1 MKSVTN
7 KEETKDIKNKKSKIE
22 SKENVQS
29 KSSKTTKRTS
39 VKTKTIKTE
48 NSESARS
55 KSNKSSKKANTQN
68 TNDKVNS
75 SMIVQKNVTNKELSS
90 KTNEVIVSN
99 DEMQIK
105 KDTNSASSVKTIT
118 GLSSREV
125 EDRINKGYVN
135 YNEEPKTKTVKEIVK
150 SNVFTYFNFLNI
162 LLGSLVIISGIISGR
177 ILYSLKNCL
186 FVNVIFINTLISIGE
201 EILAK
206 KTIDKLSIIAE
217 SKIKVVRDNNI
228 IELTKE
234 DLVLDDVCLYT
245 IGNQIV
251 CDSIVL
257 DGEIEVNESFITGEE
272 KVITKKKGDELT
284 SGSFVVSG
292 SCFAK
297 VEHIGSDNYV
307 SKITKESKYIKETN
321 SIIYNS
327 FNKMLKVLSALL
339 IPIGILLFI
348 NQMNITYSFSDSI
361 MNTVS
366 ALIGMIPEGL
376 VLLTSSAM
384 AVSVIRL
391 RKYNIL
397 VQDLYSIESLAR
409 VDIICLDKTG
419 TITEGNMEVKDIIP
433 YKNNSV
439 DNIKEILG
447 NYINALED
455 PTPTFKAI
463 EAYVEKRYGYKVEEK
478 LNFSSSR
485 KYSAVRF
492 EDVTYFLG
500 SPENLSDKEF
510 EEVNKYQDDY
520 RVLLF
525 ASGKNIG
532 NTSNLKPIGF
542 VLIQD
547 KVKENAKEVLDYFK
561 EQGVDIK
568 IISGDSAKT
577 VSSIAKRAGIEDI
590 KCIDMSKI
598 DILDITNIVND
609 YNIFARVR
617 PDQKKQIIKILKSQG
632 HFVAMT
638 GDGVNDCMALKEAD
652 CSIAMANGSEAA
664 KNVSKFVLLDS
675 KIDNLPKILKE
686 GRRSINNIERSSS
699 LLLSKTI
706 FTILLILACI
716 YLNTEY
722 FFIPIHL
729 TLITTFTI
737 GIPSFIL
744 ALEPNTDLVKGN
756 FLQKIFLTSVPSA
769 LTVVFNVV
777 IIKLF
782 ELDFGL
788 SSELC
793 STLTVFLTA
802 TTGFIFLNNICK
814 PYNLLRGTL
823 MAFLLIAF
831 GYCAIFQ
838 YNFFNISLVNIET
851 ILVFIVL
858 FICSL
863 FIFDKLKGF
872 MDYLLKKT
880 NNV

>member
-1 MKSVTN
+1 MKSVT
-7 KEETKDIKNKKSKIE
+7 KIEETNNIKNKKSKIE
-22 SKENVQS
+22 SKNVQI
-29 KSSKTTKRTS
+29 KSSEIDNKEKTRNKNA
-39 VKTKTIKTE
+39 KTKSNT
-48 NSESARS
+48 S
-55 KSNKSSKKANTQN
+55 KQNKSSKKTSKQN
-68 TNDKVNS
+68 TKDKTNS
-75 SMIVQKNVTNKELSS
+75 STTVQKNVTNSQLSS

-99 DEMQIK
+99 EETQIK

-118 GLSSREV
+118 GVSSREV
-125 EDRINKGYVN
+125 QDRIDKGLIN
-135 YNEEPKTKTVKEIVK
+135 YNEEPKTKTVKDIVK

-257 DGEIEVNESFITGEE
+257 DGEIEINESFITGEE

-297 VEHIGSDNYV
+297 IEHVGSDNYV

-439 DNIKEILG
+439 DKIKEILG

-463 EAYVEKRYGYKVEEK
+463 EAYVEKRYGYTVEEK

-500 SPENLSDKEF
+500 SPENLCNKEF

-520 RVLLF
+520 RVLLL

-547 KVKENAKEVLDYFK
+547 KVKQNAKEVLDYFK

-590 KCIDMSKI
+590 KCVDMSKI
-598 DILDITNIVND
+598 DTLDITNIVNE

-617 PDQKKQIIKILKSQG
+617 PDQKKQIIKILKSEG

-782 ELDFGL
+782 ELNFGL

-823 MAFLLIAF
+823 MVFLLIAF

-838 YNFFNISLVNIET
+838 YNFFNISLVNSET

>member
-1 MKSVTN
+1 MKSVT
-7 KEETKDIKNKKSKIE
+7 KIEETNNIRNKKSKIE
-22 SKENVQS
+22 SKNVQI
-29 KSSKTTKRTS
+29 KSSEIDNKEKTRNKNA
-39 VKTKTIKTE
+39 KTKSNT
-48 NSESARS
+48 S
-55 KSNKSSKKANTQN
+55 KQNKSSKKTSKQN
-68 TNDKVNS
+68 TKDKTNS
-75 SMIVQKNVTNKELSS
+75 STTVQKNVTNSQLSS

-99 DEMQIK
+99 EETQIK

-125 EDRINKGYVN
+125 QDRIDKGLIN
-135 YNEEPKTKTVKEIVK
+135 YNEEPKTKTVKDIVK

-234 DLVLDDVCLYT
+234 DLVLDDVCLHT

-257 DGEIEVNESFITGEE
+257 DGEIEINESFITGEE
-272 KVITKKKGDELT
+272 KIITKKKGDELT

-297 VEHIGSDNYV
+297 IEHVGSDNYV

-439 DNIKEILG
+439 DKIKEILG

-500 SPENLSDKEF
+500 SPENLCNKEF

-520 RVLLF
+520 RVLLL

-590 KCIDMSKI
+590 KCVDMSKI
-598 DILDITNIVND
+598 DTLDITNIVNE

-617 PDQKKQIIKILKSQG
+617 PDQKKQIIKILKSEG

-782 ELDFGL
+782 ELNFGL

-838 YNFFNISLVNIET
+838 YNFFNISLVNSET

>member
-7 KEETKDIKNKKSKIE
+7 IEETNNIKNKKSKIE
-22 SKENVQS
+22 SKNVQI
-29 KSSKTTKRTS
+29 KSSEIDNKEKTRNKNA
-39 VKTKTIKTE
+39 KTK
-48 NSESARS
+48 
-55 KSNKSSKKANTQN
+55 SNPSTQIKSSKKTSKQN
-68 TNDKVNS
+68 TKDKTNS
-75 SMIVQKNVTNKELSS
+75 STTVQKNVTNSQLSS

-99 DEMQIK
+99 EESQMKI
-105 KDTNSASSVKTIT
+105 DTNSASSVKTIT
-118 GLSSREV
+118 GLSSKEV
-125 EDRINKGYVN
+125 QHRINNGLVN

-257 DGEIEVNESFITGEE
+257 DGEIEINESFITGEE

-297 VEHIGSDNYV
+297 IEHVGSDNYV

-439 DNIKEILG
+439 DKIKEILG

-463 EAYVEKRYGYKVEEK
+463 EAYVEKRYGYTVEEK

-500 SPENLSDKEF
+500 SPENLCNKEF

-520 RVLLF
+520 RVLLL

-590 KCIDMSKI
+590 KCVDMSKI
-598 DILDITNIVND
+598 DTLDITNIVNE

-617 PDQKKQIIKILKSQG
+617 PDQKKQIIKILKSEG

-782 ELDFGL
+782 ELNFGL

-838 YNFFNISLVNIET
+838 YNFFNISLVNSET

>member
-1 MKSVTN
+1 MKSVT
-7 KEETKDIKNKKSKIE
+7 KIEETNNIKNKKSKIE
-22 SKENVQS
+22 SKNVQI
-29 KSSKTTKRTS
+29 KSSEIDNKEKTRNKNA
-39 VKTKTIKTE
+39 KTKSNT
-48 NSESARS
+48 S
-55 KSNKSSKKANTQN
+55 KQNKSSKKTSKQN
-68 TNDKVNS
+68 TKDKTNS
-75 SMIVQKNVTNKELSS
+75 STTVQKNVTNLQLSS

-99 DEMQIK
+99 EETQIK
-105 KDTNSASSVKTIT
+105 KDINSASSVKTIT

-125 EDRINKGYVN
+125 QDRIDKGLIN
-135 YNEEPKTKTVKEIVK
+135 YNEEPKTKTVKDIVK

-257 DGEIEVNESFITGEE
+257 DGEIEINESFITGEE

-297 VEHIGSDNYV
+297 IEHVGSDNYV

-433 YKNNSV
+433 YENNSI
-439 DNIKEILG
+439 DKIKEILG

-500 SPENLSDKEF
+500 SPENLCNKEF

-520 RVLLF
+520 RVLLL

-590 KCIDMSKI
+590 KCVDMSKI
-598 DILDITNIVND
+598 DTLDITNIVNE

-617 PDQKKQIIKILKSQG
+617 PDQKKQIIKILKSEG

-782 ELDFGL
+782 ELNFGL

-838 YNFFNISLVNIET
+838 YNFFNISLVNSET

>member
-1 MKSVTN
+1 MKSVT
-7 KEETKDIKNKKSKIE
+7 KIEETNNIKNKKSKIE
-22 SKENVQS
+22 SKKVQI
-29 KSSKTTKRTS
+29 KSSEIDNKEKTRNKNA
-39 VKTKTIKTE
+39 KTKSNT
-48 NSESARS
+48 S
-55 KSNKSSKKANTQN
+55 KQNKSSKKTSTQN
-68 TNDKVNS
+68 TKDKTNS
-75 SMIVQKNVTNKELSS
+75 STTVQKNVTNSQLSS

-99 DEMQIK
+99 EETQIK
-105 KDTNSASSVKTIT
+105 KDINSASSVKTIT

-125 EDRINKGYVN
+125 QDRIDKGLIN
-135 YNEEPKTKTVKEIVK
+135 YNEEPKTKTVKDIVK

-234 DLVLDDVCLYT
+234 ELVLDDVCLYT

-257 DGEIEVNESFITGEE
+257 DGEIEINESFITGEE

-297 VEHIGSDNYV
+297 IEHVGSDNYV

-439 DNIKEILG
+439 DKIKEILG

-500 SPENLSDKEF
+500 SPENLCNKEF

-520 RVLLF
+520 RVLLL

-590 KCIDMSKI
+590 KCVDMSKI
-598 DILDITNIVND
+598 DTLDITNIVNE

-617 PDQKKQIIKILKSQG
+617 PDQKKQIIKILKSEG

-664 KNVSKFVLLDS
+664 KNVS

-782 ELDFGL
+782 ELNFGL

-838 YNFFNISLVNIET
+838 YNFFNISLVNSET

>member
-1 MKSVTN
+1 MKSVT
-7 KEETKDIKNKKSKIE
+7 KIEETNNIKNKKSKIE
-22 SKENVQS
+22 SKNVQI
-29 KSSKTTKRTS
+29 KSSEIDNKEKTRNKNA
-39 VKTKTIKTE
+39 KTKSNT
-48 NSESARS
+48 S
-55 KSNKSSKKANTQN
+55 KQN
-68 TNDKVNS
+68 TKDKTNS
-75 SMIVQKNVTNKELSS
+75 STTVQKNVTNSQLSS
-90 KTNEVIVSN
+90 KTNEVILSN
-99 DEMQIK
+99 EETQIK

-125 EDRINKGYVN
+125 QDRIDKGLIN
-135 YNEEPKTKTVKEIVK
+135 YNEEPKTKTVKDIVK

-257 DGEIEVNESFITGEE
+257 DGEMEINESFITGEE

-297 VEHIGSDNYV
+297 IEHVGSDNYV

-439 DNIKEILG
+439 DKIKEILG

-463 EAYVEKRYGYKVEEK
+463 EAYVEKRYGYTVEKK

-500 SPENLSDKEF
+500 SPENLCNKEF

-520 RVLLF
+520 RVLLL

-590 KCIDMSKI
+590 KCVDMSKI
-598 DILDITNIVND
+598 DTLDITNIVNE

-617 PDQKKQIIKILKSQG
+617 PDQKKQIIKILKSEG

-782 ELDFGL
+782 ELNFGL

-838 YNFFNISLVNIET
+838 YNFFNISLVNSET

>member
-1 MKSVTN
+1 MKSVT
-7 KEETKDIKNKKSKIE
+7 KIEETNNIKNKKSKIE
-22 SKENVQS
+22 SKNVQI
-29 KSSKTTKRTS
+29 KSSEIDNKEKTRNKNA
-39 VKTKTIKTE
+39 KTKSNT
-48 NSESARS
+48 S
-55 KSNKSSKKANTQN
+55 KQNKSSKKTSKQN
-68 TNDKVNS
+68 TKDKTNS
-75 SMIVQKNVTNKELSS
+75 STTVQKNVTNSQLSS

-99 DEMQIK
+99 EETQIK

-125 EDRINKGYVN
+125 QDRIDKGLIN
-135 YNEEPKTKTVKEIVK
+135 YNEEPKTKTVKDIVK

-257 DGEIEVNESFITGEE
+257 DGEIEINESFITGEE

-297 VEHIGSDNYV
+297 IEHVGSDNYV

-439 DNIKEILG
+439 DKIKEILG

-500 SPENLSDKEF
+500 SPENLCNKEF

-520 RVLLF
+520 RVLLL

-590 KCIDMSKI
+590 KCVDMSKI
-598 DILDITNIVND
+598 DTLDITNIVNE

-617 PDQKKQIIKILKSQG
+617 PDQKKQIIKILKSEG

-706 FTILLILACI
+706 FTILLILACV

-823 MAFLLIAF
+823 MVFLLIAF

-838 YNFFNISLVNIET
+838 YNFFNISLVNSET

>member
-7 KEETKDIKNKKSKIE
+7 KEETKDIKNKKSKIK
-22 SKENVQS
+22 SKENVQG

-68 TNDKVNS
+68 TNDKANS
-75 SMIVQKNVTNKELSS
+75 STTVQKNVTNSQLSS
-90 KTNEVIVSN
+90 KTNEVILSN
-99 DEMQIK
+99 EETQIK

-125 EDRINKGYVN
+125 QGRIDKGLIN
-135 YNEEPKTKTVKEIVK
+135 YNEEPKTKTVKDIVK

-257 DGEIEVNESFITGEE
+257 DGEMEINESFITGEE

-297 VEHIGSDNYV
+297 IEHVGSDNYV

-439 DNIKEILG
+439 DKIKEILG

-500 SPENLSDKEF
+500 SPENLCNKEF

-520 RVLLF
+520 RVLLL

-598 DILDITNIVND
+598 DTLDITNIVND

-782 ELDFGL
+782 ELNFGL

-838 YNFFNISLVNIET
+838 YNFFNISLVNSET

>member
-1 MKSVTN
+1 MKSVT
-7 KEETKDIKNKKSKIE
+7 KIEETNNIKNNKSKIE
-22 SKENVQS
+22 SKNVQI
-29 KSSKTTKRTS
+29 KSSEINNKEKTRNRNA
-39 VKTKTIKTE
+39 KTKSNTSTQ
-48 NSESARS
+48 
-55 KSNKSSKKANTQN
+55 NKSSKKTSTQN
-68 TNDKVNS
+68 TKDKTNS
-75 SMIVQKNVTNKELSS
+75 STTVQKNVTNSLLSS
-90 KTNEVIVSN
+90 KTNEVTVSN
-99 DEMQIK
+99 EESQIK

-125 EDRINKGYVN
+125 QDRIDKGLIN
-135 YNEEPKTKTVKEIVK
+135 YNEEPKTKTVKDIVK

-257 DGEIEVNESFITGEE
+257 DGEIEINESFITGEE

-297 VEHIGSDNYV
+297 IEHVGSDNYV

-419 TITEGNMEVKDIIP
+419 TITEGNMEAKDIIP
-433 YKNNSV
+433 YKNNSI
-439 DNIKEILG
+439 DKIKEILG
-447 NYINALED
+447 NYINALDD

-500 SPENLSDKEF
+500 SPENLCNKEF

-520 RVLLF
+520 RVLLL

-547 KVKENAKEVLDYFK
+547 KVKQNAKEVLDYFK

-590 KCIDMSKI
+590 KCVDMSKI
-598 DILDITNIVND
+598 DTLDITNIVNE

-617 PDQKKQIIKILKSQG
+617 PDQKKQIIKILKSEG

-782 ELDFGL
+782 ELNFGL

-831 GYCAIFQ
+831 CYCAIFQ
-838 YNFFNISLVNIET
+838 YNFFNISLVNSET

>member
-1 MKSVTN
+1 MKSVT
-7 KEETKDIKNKKSKIE
+7 KIEETNNIKNKKSKIE
-22 SKENVQS
+22 SKNVQI
-29 KSSKTTKRTS
+29 KSSEIDNKEKTRNKNA
-39 VKTKTIKTE
+39 KTKSNT
-48 NSESARS
+48 S
-55 KSNKSSKKANTQN
+55 KQNKSSKKTSKQN
-68 TNDKVNS
+68 TKDKTNS
-75 SMIVQKNVTNKELSS
+75 STTVQKNVTNSQLSS

-99 DEMQIK
+99 EETQIK

-125 EDRINKGYVN
+125 QDRIDKGLIN
-135 YNEEPKTKTVKEIVK
+135 YNEEPKTKTVKDIVK

-257 DGEIEVNESFITGEE
+257 DGEMEINESFITGEE

-297 VEHIGSDNYV
+297 IEHVGSDNYV

-433 YKNNSV
+433 YKNNNV
-439 DNIKEILG
+439 DKIKEILG

-500 SPENLSDKEF
+500 SPENLCNKEF

-520 RVLLF
+520 RVLLL

-590 KCIDMSKI
+590 KCVDMSKI
-598 DILDITNIVND
+598 DTLDITNIVNE

-617 PDQKKQIIKILKSQG
+617 PDQKKQIIKILKSEG

-782 ELDFGL
+782 ELNFGL

-838 YNFFNISLVNIET
+838 YNFFNISLVNSET

>member
-1 MKSVTN
+1 MKSVT
-7 KEETKDIKNKKSKIE
+7 KIEETNNIKNKKSKIE
-22 SKENVQS
+22 SKNVQI
-29 KSSKTTKRTS
+29 KSSEIDNKEKTRNKNA
-39 VKTKTIKTE
+39 KTKSNT
-48 NSESARS
+48 S
-55 KSNKSSKKANTQN
+55 KQNKSSKKTSKQN
-68 TNDKVNS
+68 TKDKTNS
-75 SMIVQKNVTNKELSS
+75 STTVQKNVTNLQLSS

-99 DEMQIK
+99 EETQIK
-105 KDTNSASSVKTIT
+105 KDINSASSVKTIT

-125 EDRINKGYVN
+125 QDRIDKGLIN
-135 YNEEPKTKTVKEIVK
+135 YNEEPKTKTVKDIVK

-257 DGEIEVNESFITGEE
+257 DGEIEINESFITGEE

-297 VEHIGSDNYV
+297 IEHVGSDNYV

-433 YKNNSV
+433 YENNSI
-439 DNIKEILG
+439 DKIKEILG

-500 SPENLSDKEF
+500 SPENLCNKEF

-520 RVLLF
+520 RVLLL

-590 KCIDMSKI
+590 KCVDMSKI
-598 DILDITNIVND
+598 DTLDITNIVNE

-617 PDQKKQIIKILKSQG
+617 PDQKKQIIKILKSEG

-838 YNFFNISLVNIET
+838 YNFFNISLVNSET

>member
-1 MKSVTN
+1 MKSVT
-7 KEETKDIKNKKSKIE
+7 KIEETNNIRNKKSKIE
-22 SKENVQS
+22 SKNVQI
-29 KSSKTTKRTS
+29 KSSEIDNKEKTRNKNA
-39 VKTKTIKTE
+39 KTKSNT
-48 NSESARS
+48 S
-55 KSNKSSKKANTQN
+55 KQNKSSKKTSKQN
-68 TNDKVNS
+68 TKDKTNS
-75 SMIVQKNVTNKELSS
+75 STTVQKNVTNSQLSS

-99 DEMQIK
+99 EETQIK

-125 EDRINKGYVN
+125 QDRIDKGLIN
-135 YNEEPKTKTVKEIVK
+135 YNEEPKTKTVKDIVK

-234 DLVLDDVCLYT
+234 DLVLDDVCLHT

-257 DGEIEVNESFITGEE
+257 DGEIEINESFITGEE
-272 KVITKKKGDELT
+272 KIITKKKGDELT

-297 VEHIGSDNYV
+297 IEHVGSDNYV

-439 DNIKEILG
+439 DKIKEILG

-500 SPENLSDKEF
+500 SPENLCNKEF

-520 RVLLF
+520 RVLLL

-590 KCIDMSKI
+590 KCVDMSKI
-598 DILDITNIVND
+598 DTLDITNIVNE

-617 PDQKKQIIKILKSQG
+617 PDQKKQIIKILKSEG

-838 YNFFNISLVNIET
+838 YNFFNISLVNSET

>member
-1 MKSVTN
+1 MKSVT
-7 KEETKDIKNKKSKIE
+7 KIEETNNIKNKKSKIE
-22 SKENVQS
+22 SKKVQI
-29 KSSKTTKRTS
+29 KSSEIDNKEKTRNKNA
-39 VKTKTIKTE
+39 KTKSNTSTQ
-48 NSESARS
+48 
-55 KSNKSSKKANTQN
+55 NKSSKKTSKQN
-68 TNDKVNS
+68 TKDKTNS
-75 SMIVQKNVTNKELSS
+75 STTVQKNVTNLQLSS
-90 KTNEVIVSN
+90 KTNEVILSN
-99 DEMQIK
+99 EESQIK

-125 EDRINKGYVN
+125 QDRIDKGLIN
-135 YNEEPKTKTVKEIVK
+135 YNEEPKTKTVKDIVK

-257 DGEIEVNESFITGEE
+257 DGEIEINESFITGEE

-297 VEHIGSDNYV
+297 IEHVGSDNYV

-439 DNIKEILG
+439 DKIKEILG

-500 SPENLSDKEF
+500 SPENLCNKEF
-510 EEVNKYQDDY
+510 EEVNKYQNDY
-520 RVLLF
+520 RVLLL

-590 KCIDMSKI
+590 KCVDMSKI
-598 DILDITNIVND
+598 DTLDITNIVNE

-617 PDQKKQIIKILKSQG
+617 PDQKKQIIKILKSEG

-782 ELDFGL
+782 ELNFGL

-838 YNFFNISLVNIET
+838 YNFFNISLVNSET

>member
-1 MKSVTN
+1 MKSVT
-7 KEETKDIKNKKSKIE
+7 KIEETNNIKNKKSKIE
-22 SKENVQS
+22 SKKVQI
-29 KSSKTTKRTS
+29 KSSEIDNKEKTRNKNA
-39 VKTKTIKTE
+39 KTKSNTSTQ
-48 NSESARS
+48 
-55 KSNKSSKKANTQN
+55 NKSSKKTSKQN
-68 TNDKVNS
+68 TKDKTNS
-75 SMIVQKNVTNKELSS
+75 STTVQKNVTNLQLSS
-90 KTNEVIVSN
+90 KTNEVILSN
-99 DEMQIK
+99 EESQIK

-125 EDRINKGYVN
+125 QDRIDKGLIN
-135 YNEEPKTKTVKEIVK
+135 YNEEPKTKTVKDIVK

-217 SKIKVVRDNNI
+217 SKIKTVRDNNI

-257 DGEIEVNESFITGEE
+257 DGEIEINESFITGEE

-297 VEHIGSDNYV
+297 IEHVGSDNYV

-439 DNIKEILG
+439 DKIKEILG

-463 EAYVEKRYGYKVEEK
+463 EAYVEKRYGYTVEEK

-500 SPENLSDKEF
+500 SPENLCNKEF

-520 RVLLF
+520 RVLLL

-590 KCIDMSKI
+590 KCVDMSKI
-598 DILDITNIVND
+598 DTLDITNIVNE

-617 PDQKKQIIKILKSQG
+617 PDQKKQIIKILKSEG

-782 ELDFGL
+782 ELNFGL

-838 YNFFNISLVNIET
+838 YNFFNISLVNSET

>member
-1 MKSVTN
+1 MKSVT
-7 KEETKDIKNKKSKIE
+7 KIEETNNIKNKKSKIE
-22 SKENVQS
+22 SKNVQI
-29 KSSKTTKRTS
+29 KSSEIDNKEKTRNKNA
-39 VKTKTIKTE
+39 KTKSNT
-48 NSESARS
+48 S
-55 KSNKSSKKANTQN
+55 KQNKSSKKTSKQN
-68 TNDKVNS
+68 TKDKTNS
-75 SMIVQKNVTNKELSS
+75 STTVQKNVTNSQLSS

-99 DEMQIK
+99 EETQIK

-125 EDRINKGYVN
+125 QDRIDKGLIN
-135 YNEEPKTKTVKEIVK
+135 YNEEPKTKTVKDIVK

-257 DGEIEVNESFITGEE
+257 DGEMEINESFITGEE

-297 VEHIGSDNYV
+297 IEHVGSDNYV

-439 DNIKEILG
+439 DKIKEILG

-463 EAYVEKRYGYKVEEK
+463 EAYVEKRYGYTVEEK

-500 SPENLSDKEF
+500 SPENLCNKEF

-520 RVLLF
+520 RVLLL

-590 KCIDMSKI
+590 KCVDMSKI
-598 DILDITNIVND
+598 DTLDITNIVNE

-617 PDQKKQIIKILKSQG
+617 PDQKKQIIKILKSEG

-782 ELDFGL
+782 ELNFGL

-823 MAFLLIAF
+823 MSFLLIAF

-838 YNFFNISLVNIET
+838 YNFFNISLVNSET

>member
-1 MKSVTN
+1 MKSVT
-7 KEETKDIKNKKSKIE
+7 KIEETNNIKNKKSKIE
-22 SKENVQS
+22 SKNVQI
-29 KSSKTTKRTS
+29 KSSEIDNKEKTRNKNA
-39 VKTKTIKTE
+39 KTKSNT
-48 NSESARS
+48 S
-55 KSNKSSKKANTQN
+55 KQNKSSKKTSKQN
-68 TNDKVNS
+68 TKDKTNS
-75 SMIVQKNVTNKELSS
+75 STTVQKNVTNSQLSS
-90 KTNEVIVSN
+90 KTNEVILSN
-99 DEMQIK
+99 EETQIK

-125 EDRINKGYVN
+125 QGRIDKGLIN
-135 YNEEPKTKTVKEIVK
+135 YNEEPKTKTVKDIVK

-257 DGEIEVNESFITGEE
+257 DGEIEINESFITGEE

-297 VEHIGSDNYV
+297 VEHVGSDNYV

-447 NYINALED
+447 NYINALDD
-455 PTPTFKAI
+455 PSPTFKAI

-500 SPENLSDKEF
+500 SPENLCNKEF

-520 RVLLF
+520 RVLLL

-532 NTSNLKPIGF
+532 NTSNLKPFGF

-590 KCIDMSKI
+590 KCVDMSKI

-782 ELDFGL
+782 ELNFGL

-838 YNFFNISLVNIET
+838 YNFFNISLVNSET